1 MGKNLFKL
9 IRMKITLITGA
20 GRGIGLSIS
29 EKFYLED
36 HNLILLVRSNNQKRR
51 LEKKFDKKKVK
62 IFVGDLANY
71 SFIKNIAKKINFVHN
86 IINNAGTR
94 NDSHIHRVKKSDLD
108 YLIDVN
114 FKATFYLTQIFTKK
128 MIKKKIKGS
137 IINLSSQLG
146 HIGAYNR
153 TVYCSSKFAVEGF
166 TKAAALD
173 LGKYGIRIN
182 TIAPTK
188 TIVNEKELLFTK
200 KRLAIIKN
208 KIPLRKFTEKED
220 IAELCLFLTSN
231 ASKNI
236 TGSSIKIDGG
246 WTAGK

>member
-1 MGKNLFKL
+1 MSN
-9 IRMKITLITGA
+9 KITLITGA
-20 GRGIGLSIS
+20 GSGIGLAIAN
-29 EKFYLED
+29 KFYEENHTLVLLVKTLNQKKDLEKKYD
-36 HNLILLVRSNNQKRR
+36 KKSVRIYHGDLSKNLFLNQISKKIGYVHNLINNAASRNDDHLFKV
-51 LEKKFDKKKVK
+51 KKK
-62 IFVGDLANY
+62 
-71 SFIKNIAKKINFVHN
+71 
-86 IINNAGTR
+86 
-94 NDSHIHRVKKSDLD
+94 DLD
-108 YLIDVN
+108 YLMNLN
-114 FKATFYLTQIFTKK
+114 FKSTFLMTQIFTKK
-128 MIKKKIKGS
+128 MIKNKIKGS

-166 TKAAALD
+166 TKAAAMD

-208 KIPLRKFTEKED
+208 KIPSKKFTEKED
-220 IAELCLFLTSN
+220 IAELCLFLTSS

>member
-1 MGKNLFKL
+1 MRNE
-9 IRMKITLITGA
+9 ITLITGA
-20 GRGIGLSIS
+20 GSGIGLAIAD
-29 EKFYLED
+29 KFYKKN
-36 HNLILLVRSNNQKRR
+36 HNIILLVKTFNQKKDLEKRYNKKLVKIYHGDLSNN
-51 LEKKFDKKKVK
+51 LF
-62 IFVGDLANY
+62 LN
-71 SFIKNIAKKINFVHN
+71 
-86 IINNAGTR
+86 
-94 NDSHIHRVKKSDLD
+94 
-108 YLIDVN
+108 
-114 FKATFYLTQIFTKK
+114 QISKK

-166 TKAAALD
+166 TKAAAMD

-188 TIVNEKELLFTK
+188 TIVNEKELIFTK
-200 KRLAIIKN
+200 KRLTIIKN
-208 KIPLRKFTEKED
+208 KIPLKKFTEKED
-220 IAELCLFLTSN
+220 IAELCLFLTSS

-246 WTAGK
+246 WTAGKFM

>member
-1 MGKNLFKL
+1 MSKE
-9 IRMKITLITGA
+9 ITLITGA
-20 GRGIGLSIS
+20 GSGIGLAIAD
-29 EKFYLED
+29 KFYKENHNLVLLVKTLNQKKDLEKKYD
-36 HNLILLVRSNNQKRR
+36 KESVRIYHGDLSKNLFLNQISKKISYVHNLINNAASRNDDHLFKV
-51 LEKKFDKKKVK
+51 KKK
-62 IFVGDLANY
+62 
-71 SFIKNIAKKINFVHN
+71 
-86 IINNAGTR
+86 
-94 NDSHIHRVKKSDLD
+94 DLD
-108 YLIDVN
+108 YLMNLN
-114 FKATFYLTQIFTKK
+114 FKSTFLMTQIFTKK
-128 MIKKKIKGS
+128 MIKNKIKGS

-166 TKAAALD
+166 TKAAAMD

-200 KRLAIIKN
+200 KRLAIIRN
-208 KIPLRKFTEKED
+208 KIPSKKFTEKED

>member
-1 MGKNLFKL
+1 MRNE
-9 IRMKITLITGA
+9 ITLITGA
-20 GRGIGLSIS
+20 GSGIGLAIAD
-29 EKFYLED
+29 KFYKKNHNIILLVKTFNQKKDLEKRYNKKLVKIYHGD
-36 HNLILLVRSNNQKRR
+36 LSNNLFLNQISKKISYVHNLINNAASRNDDHLFKV
-51 LEKKFDKKKVK
+51 KKK
-62 IFVGDLANY
+62 
-71 SFIKNIAKKINFVHN
+71 
-86 IINNAGTR
+86 
-94 NDSHIHRVKKSDLD
+94 DLD
-108 YLIDVN
+108 YLIDLN
-114 FKATFYLTQIFTKK
+114 FKSTFLMTQIFTKK

-166 TKAAALD
+166 TKAAAMD

-188 TIVNEKELLFTK
+188 TIVNEKELIFTK
-200 KRLAIIKN
+200 KRLTIIKN
-208 KIPLRKFTEKED
+208 KIPLKKFTEKED
-220 IAELCLFLTSN
+220 IAELCLFLTSS

>member
-1 MGKNLFKL
+1 MSNE
-9 IRMKITLITGA
+9 ITLITGA
-20 GRGIGLSIS
+20 GSGIGLAIAN
-29 EKFYLED
+29 KFYEENHTLVLLVKTLKQKKDLEKRYD
-36 HNLILLVRSNNQKRR
+36 KKSVKIYHGDLSKNLFLNQISKKIGYVHNLINNAASRNDDHLFKV
-51 LEKKFDKKKVK
+51 KKK
-62 IFVGDLANY
+62 
-71 SFIKNIAKKINFVHN
+71 
-86 IINNAGTR
+86 
-94 NDSHIHRVKKSDLD
+94 DLD
-108 YLIDVN
+108 YLINLN
-114 FKATFYLTQIFTKK
+114 FKSTFLMTQIFTKK

-146 HIGAYNR
+146 HVGAYNR

-166 TKAAALD
+166 TKAAAMD

-208 KIPLRKFTEKED
+208 KIPSKKFTEKED
-220 IAELCLFLTSN
+220 IAELCLFLTSS

>member
-1 MGKNLFKL
+1 MSKE
-9 IRMKITLITGA
+9 ITLITGA
-20 GRGIGLSIS
+20 GSGIGLAIAN
-29 EKFYLED
+29 KFYKKNHNLVLLVKTLNQKKNLEKRFD
-36 HNLILLVRSNNQKRR
+36 KKSVKIYHGDLSKNLFLNQISKKISYVHNLINNAASRNDDHLFKV
-51 LEKKFDKKKVK
+51 KKK
-62 IFVGDLANY
+62 
-71 SFIKNIAKKINFVHN
+71 
-86 IINNAGTR
+86 
-94 NDSHIHRVKKSDLD
+94 DLD
-108 YLIDVN
+108 YLINLN
-114 FKATFYLTQIFTKK
+114 FKSTFLMSQIFSKK

-166 TKAAALD
+166 TKAAAMD

-200 KRLAIIKN
+200 KRLAIIRN
-208 KIPLRKFTEKED
+208 KIPSKKFTEKED